1 MSKYHYTQIK
11 RILLEPLQSISLL
24 PIVNIE
30 SGKSRGQHFNNDLRS
45 SLQYWTIWWR
55 LQCKFFLSNWRT
67 RSFFESDKIKKKYPE
82 LSFWYMAVK
91 LQHLNLQRLRINLVR
106 KFVVV
111 KVKIMDLPKK
121 SSTRRIAWRAICTFT
136 LSSLLTLFKSV
147 VAVHTEYCT
156 TTMFTLHFPQQYNAS
171 HFALCT
177 EIYCPALHWVLL
189 NF

>member
-55 LQCKFFLSNWRT
+55 LQCKFFFSNWRT

-121 SSTRRIAWRAICTFT
+121 SSTRRIALRAVCAPALWVVCWHSSNQQWHCTQ
-136 LSSLLTLFKSV
+136 
-147 VAVHTEYCT
+147 HNT
-156 TTMFTLHFPQQYNAS
+156 TIQYNTAQHNTHCKAS
-171 HFALCT
+171 TLYYT
-177 EIYCPALHWVLL
+177 
-189 NF
+189 